1 MYAYIVVAGILGVL
15 LAGAFTVAERY
26 ALHWHESQ
34 RSAKAEG
41 QNRGYPER
49 KGLTLVVQLSPG
61 GQLRPGAPPV
71 AALSVCAWPAG
82 R

>member
-26 ALHWHESQ
+26 VLHWHESQ

-41 QNRGYPER
+41 QDRGYAER
-49 KGLTLVVQLSPG
+49 KGLSVVVQLS
-61 GQLRPGAPPV
+61 L
-71 AALSVCAWPAG
+71 
-82 R
+82 